1 MKYISNSIATTSI
14 ILAAILVETSPAYAL
29 SLPQIPQSLLKS
41 PLQQIVQEFKQKL
54 SSLEFYVDD
63 ILGERLNSLSEQV
76 QTDIFTLVE
85 DAKGRLGIPDPGEI
99 RLRLEEL
106 VANENPTYDVEWA
119 ATEVERQLARA
130 QAAETFSKQGQ
141 ILQEER
147 LERIQ
152 ASVEQTQQLGTEAQQ
167 DRATQDV
174 MKRIAAQNTELG
186 ALLGSM
192 YADQE
197 RIHRSGD
204 LQNLQLSNISRTL
217 DTQNRTQTAQTLG
230 ASFQVMRTAGFGRLF

>member
-41 PLQQIVQEFKQKL
+41 PLQQIVQEFKQRL

-119 ATEVERQLARA
+119 ATEVERQLAQA

-152 ASVEQTQQLGTEAQQ
+152 DSVEQTQQLGMEAQQ

-217 DTQNRTQTAQTLG
+217 DTQNRTQNAQTLG

>member
-41 PLQQIVQEFKQKL
+41 PLQQIVQEFKQRL

-152 ASVEQTQQLGTEAQQ
+152 VSVEQTQQLGMEAQQ

>member
-29 SLPQIPQSLLKS
+29 SLPQIPQNLLKS
-41 PLQQIVQEFKQKL
+41 PLQQIVQEFKQRL

-152 ASVEQTQQLGTEAQQ
+152 VSVEQTQQLGMEAQQ

>member
-1 MKYISNSIATTSI
+1 MKYTSNLIVPRAV
-14 ILAAILVETSPAYAL
+14 ILVAILSEVSPAYAL
-29 SLPQIPQSLLKS
+29 ETPQISQSLLKF
-41 PLQQIVQEFKQKL
+41 PLQEIVQEFKQRL

-76 QTDIFTLVE
+76 QTDIFALVE

-99 RLRLEEL
+99 RLRLEE
-106 VANENPTYDVEWA
+106 VVTNENPSYDVEWA
-119 ATEVERQLARA
+119 ATEVDRQLAQA
-130 QAAETFSKQGQ
+130 QAAETFSKSGQ

-147 LERIQ
+147 LEKIQ
-152 ASVEQTQQLGTEAQQ
+152 ASVEQSQQLGTAAQQ
-167 DRATQDV
+167 DQATQDV

-192 YADQE
+192 YADQQ
-197 RIHRSGD
+197 RVHRSGD

-217 DTQNRTQTAQTLG
+217 DTQTRTQNAQTLG

>member
-41 PLQQIVQEFKQKL
+41 PLQQIVQEFKQRL

-152 ASVEQTQQLGTEAQQ
+152 VSVEQTQQLGTEAQQ

>member
-1 MKYISNSIATTSI
+1 M
-14 ILAAILVETSPAYAL
+14 AAILVETSPAYAL

-41 PLQQIVQEFKQKL
+41 PLQQIVQEFKQRL

-152 ASVEQTQQLGTEAQQ
+152 DSVEQTQQLGMEAQQ

-217 DTQNRTQTAQTLG
+217 DTQNRTQNAQTLG

>member
-1 MKYISNSIATTSI
+1 MKYTAQLIVPPVA
-14 ILAAILVETSPAYAL
+14 ILAAMLIEISPASAL
-29 SLPQIPQSLLKS
+29 TRPQIPQNLLQS
-41 PLQQIVQEFKQKL
+41 PLEQIVREFKQRL
-54 SSLEFYVDD
+54 SSFQFYVHD
-63 ILGERLNSLSEQV
+63 ILGERLDSLSQQV
-76 QTDIFTLVE
+76 QTDIFAVVE

-106 VANENPTYDVEWA
+106 IANENPTYDVEWA

-130 QAAETFSKQGQ
+130 QASETFSKQGQ

-152 ASVEQTQQLGTEAQQ
+152 ASVEQTQQLGMEAQQ

-192 YADQE
+192 YADQQ
-197 RIHRSGD
+197 RVHRSAD

-217 DTQNRTQTAQTLG
+217 DTQTRTQNAQGLG